1 MTRQLLHEGICR
13 QPGSDLLKTD
23 GLYVVEKILG
33 MQMKGEG
40 GERLV
45 EWLVKWQGYVSR
57 SSISLSDLT
66 NTASHVQL
74 SHGRLHLGTDP
85 KP

>member
-1 MTRQLLHEGICR
+1 MTGQLLHEGICR
-13 QPGSDLLKTD
+13 RPGCDLLKTD

-33 MQMKGEG
+33 RQMKGEG

-57 SSISLSDLT
+57 TSISLSDLT